1 MASMSS
7 MTVFDLAAFLA
18 ENHLLLHV
26 IRLKPAKV
34 FTAVLESTA
43 LDHAQAKDAKIFGRL
58 ERFEASSRDPA
69 DAVERAMAAF
79 ETWLQG
85 KPRNNP

>member
-43 LDHAQAKDAKIFGRL
+43 LSPAPL

-69 DAVERAMAAF
+69 DAVEKAMAAF